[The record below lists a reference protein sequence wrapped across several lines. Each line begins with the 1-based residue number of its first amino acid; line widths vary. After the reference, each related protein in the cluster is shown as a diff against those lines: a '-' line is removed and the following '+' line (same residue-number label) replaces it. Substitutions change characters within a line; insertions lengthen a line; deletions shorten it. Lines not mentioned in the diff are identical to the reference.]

1 MESKTM
7 SKMEGREAFEERW
20 AAIKPLYFLA
30 GSERLTLTQIGKKL
44 GISAS
49 QVSRV
54 IHKARDLGLTSQRNP
69 AARRAPFRGINYGSM
84 PMAMLGM
91 AEANPQFRNWVIA
104 EAAMSNVNVCELALS
119 TLLDA
124 YYEETQTA

>member
-1 MESKTM
+1 MPHDIDKLS
-7 SKMEGREAFEERW
+7 FEERW

-30 GSERLTLTQIGKKL
+30 DSERLTLTQIGKKL

-54 IHKARDLGLTSQRNP
+54 IKKARDLGLISQRNP
-69 AARRAPFRGINYGSM
+69 APRRSPFRGINYGSM

-104 EAAMSNVNVCELALS
+104 ESAMSNVNVCELALS

-124 YYEETQTA
+124 FYEEPQTA

>member
-1 MESKTM
+1 MPYDIDRLS
-7 SKMEGREAFEERW
+7 FEERW
-20 AAIKPLYFLA
+20 AAIKPLYFLTD
-30 GSERLTLTQIGKKL
+30 SERLTLTEIGKKL

-54 IHKARDLGLTSQRNP
+54 IKKARDLGLTNQRNP

-104 EAAMSNVNVCELALS
+104 QSAISNVNVCELALS

-124 YYEETQTA
+124 FYEETHTD

>member
-1 MESKTM
+1 MPYDIDRLS
-7 SKMEGREAFEERW
+7 FEERW

-49 QVSRV
+49 QVSR
-54 IHKARDLGLTSQRNP
+54 IIRKAQDLGLMDQRAP
-69 AARRAPFRGINYGSM
+69 APRRAPYRGINYGSM
-84 PMAMLGM
+84 PLAMLH
-91 AEANPQFRNWVIA
+91 ATEANPQFRNWVIA
-104 EAAMSNVNVCELALS
+104 QSAISNVNVCELALS

-124 YYEETQTA
+124 FYEETHTA

>member
-1 MESKTM
+1 MPHDIDKLS
-7 SKMEGREAFEERW
+7 FEERW
-20 AAIKPLYFLA
+20 AAIKPLYFLV

-49 QVSRV
+49 QVSR
-54 IHKARDLGLTSQRNP
+54 IIRKAKDLGLTSQRNP
-69 AARRAPFRGINYGSM
+69 AARRAPYRGINYGSM

-104 EAAMSNVNVCELALS
+104 EAAMADVNVCELALS

-124 YYEETQTA
+124 FYEETSA

>member
-1 MESKTM
+1 MK
-7 SKMEGREAFEERW
+7 KPFNERW

-54 IHKARDLGLTSQRNP
+54 IHKARDLGLINQRNP
-69 AARRAPFRGINYGSM
+69 APRRAPYRGINYGSM
-84 PMAMLGM
+84 PMAMLHT

-104 EAAMSNVNVCELALS
+104 QSAISDVNVCELALS

-124 YYEETQTA
+124 FYEETSA

>member
-1 MESKTM
+1 MPHDIDKLS
-7 SKMEGREAFEERW
+7 FEERW
-20 AAIKPLYFLA
+20 AAIKPLYFLV

-49 QVSRV
+49 QVSR
-54 IHKARDLGLTSQRNP
+54 IIRKAKDLGLTSQRNP
-69 AARRAPFRGINYGSM
+69 AARRQPFRGINYGSM

-104 EAAMSNVNVCELALS
+104 EAAMADVNVCELALS

-124 YYEETQTA
+124 FYEETSG

>member
-1 MESKTM
+1 MLHDIDRLS
-7 SKMEGREAFEERW
+7 FEERW
-20 AAIKPLYFLA
+20 AEVKPLYFLT
-30 GSERLTLTQIGKKL
+30 GSDRLTMTQIGKQL

-54 IHKARDLGLTSQRNP
+54 TKKAQDLGLVDRRNSAP
-69 AARRAPFRGINYGSM
+69 RRAPYRGINYGSM
-84 PMAMLGM
+84 PMAMLHI

-104 EAAMSNVNVCELALS
+104 QSATSNVNVCELALS

-124 YYEETQTA
+124 FFDETSA